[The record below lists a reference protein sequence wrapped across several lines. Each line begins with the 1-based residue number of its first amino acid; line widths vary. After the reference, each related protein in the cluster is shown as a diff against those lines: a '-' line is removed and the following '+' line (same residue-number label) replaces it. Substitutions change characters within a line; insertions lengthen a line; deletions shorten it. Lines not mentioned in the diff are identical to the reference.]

1 MPVKE
6 TFRLSRN
13 EALVGASCLL
23 LLAVGVVRLA
33 VPDRSRM
40 RALSLQGFDIP
51 SERVEQGQTLERERV
66 WEPPD
71 DVYVV
76 GWNPWVG
83 AATSGGQLTLLA
95 GGVRLFYFVQ
105 REGAA
110 NTHTVY
116 PGGTGYLL
124 RKGERLTLRYRLS
137 NLGPAGETKGA
148 GALVYFVPV
157 QGN

>member
-6 TFRLSRN
+6 SLRLSRN
-13 EALVGASCLL
+13 EALIGAACLL
-23 LLAVGVVRLA
+23 LLAVGLVRLA
-33 VPDRSRM
+33 VPDRSRI

-51 SERVEQGQTLERERV
+51 SERIEQGQTLERERV

-83 AATSGGQLTLLA
+83 AESSAGEITLFA

-105 REGAA
+105 GEGAA
-110 NTHTVY
+110 NPTVY

-124 RKGERLTLRYRLS
+124 RKGERLSLRYRLA

-157 QGN
+157 EGN

>member
-1 MPVKE
+1 MPLKE
-6 TFRLSRN
+6 AFRLSRN
-13 EALVGASCLL
+13 EALVGAACLL

-51 SERVEQGQTLERERV
+51 SERIEQGQTLQRERV

-71 DVYVV
+71 DVYIV

-83 AATSGGQLTLLA
+83 AVAAGGDLTLFA

-105 REGAA
+105 GDAGA
-110 NTHTVY
+110 NSSQY
-116 PGGTGYLL
+116 PAGTGYRL
-124 RKGERLTLRYRLS
+124 RKGERLTLRYRLV
-137 NLGPAGETKGA
+137 NLGPAGDTKGA
-148 GALVYFVPV
+148 GAVVYFVPAE
-157 QGN
+157 GN

>member
-1 MPVKE
+1 MKE
-6 TFRLSRN
+6 MLRLTRN
-13 EALVGASCLL
+13 EAVVGAACLL

-33 VPDRSRM
+33 VPDRSRL
-40 RALSLQGFDIP
+40 RPLSLQGFDIP
-51 SERVEQGQTLERERV
+51 TERIDHGQIVERERV

-83 AATSGGQLTLLA
+83 AASSGGELTLIA
-95 GGVRLFYFVQ
+95 GNVRLFYFVQ
-105 REGAA
+105 RESTA
-110 NTHTVY
+110 NHTVY
-116 PGGTGYLL
+116 PAGTGYLL
-124 RKGERLTLRYRLS
+124 RKGERLSLRYRLA

-157 QGN
+157 EGN

>member
-1 MPVKE
+1 MPVKDM
-6 TFRLSRN
+6 FRLTRN
-13 EALVGASCLL
+13 EALIAAGCLL

-51 SERVEQGQTLERERV
+51 SEPIDHGQIPQRERV

-83 AATSGGQLTLLA
+83 AAHSGGEMTLFA
-95 GGVRLFYFVQ
+95 AGVRLFFFVQ
-105 REGAA
+105 GDSAA
-110 NTHTVY
+110 NHTVY
-116 PGGTGYLL
+116 PAGTGYLL
-124 RKGERLTLRYRLS
+124 RRGEKLTLRYRLV
-137 NLGPAGETKGA
+137 NMGPAGETRGA
-148 GALVYFVPV
+148 GALIYFVPV

>member
-1 MPVKE
+1 MPVNE

-13 EALVGASCLL
+13 EALVGAACLL

-51 SERVEQGQTLERERV
+51 NERIEEGQTLERERV
-66 WEPPD
+66 WQPPD
-71 DVYVV
+71 DVFVV

-83 AATSGGQLTLLA
+83 AASSGGELTLLA

-105 REGAA
+105 GSSVTN
-110 NTHTVY
+110 NTQY
-116 PGGTGYLL
+116 PAGTGYLL
-124 RKGERLTLRYRLS
+124 RKGERLTLRYRLV
-137 NLGPAGETKGA
+137 NLGPPGDTKGA
-148 GALVYFVPV
+148 GAVVYFVPAE
-157 QGN
+157 GN

>member
-1 MPVKE
+1 MPVNEK
-6 TFRLSRN
+6 FHLNRN
-13 EALVGASCLL
+13 EALVGAACLL

-51 SERVEQGQTLERERV
+51 NERIDQGQTLQRERV

-83 AATSGGQLTLLA
+83 AASSGGDLTLSA

-105 REGAA
+105 GDSAA
-110 NTHTVY
+110 NNTGY
-116 PGGTGYLL
+116 PAGTGYLL
-124 RKGERLTLRYRLS
+124 RKGERLTLRYRLN
-137 NLGPAGETKGA
+137 NLGPPGETKGA
-148 GALVYFVPV
+148 GAVVYFVPAE
-157 QGN
+157 GN

>member
-1 MPVKE
+1 MKE
-6 TFRLSRN
+6 MLRLTRN
-13 EALVGASCLL
+13 EAVIGAASLL

-51 SERVEQGQTLERERV
+51 SERVDHGQMLQRERV

-71 DVYVV
+71 DVYVM

-83 AATSGGQLTLLA
+83 AASSGGELTLLA

-105 REGAA
+105 GDSAA
-110 NTHTVY
+110 NPNMY

-124 RKGERLTLRYRLS
+124 RKGERLTLRYRLA
-137 NLGPAGETKGA
+137 NLGPVGETKGA

-157 QGN
+157 EGN

>member
-1 MPVKE
+1 MSQ
-6 TFRLSRN
+6 RLQITRN
-13 EALVGASCLL
+13 EALIGAACLL
-23 LLAVGVVRLA
+23 LLAVGIVRLA

-40 RALSLQGFDIP
+40 RALSLQGFEIP
-51 SERVEQGQTLERERV
+51 SERIDQGQALQRERV

-76 GWNPWVG
+76 GWSPWIG
-83 AATSGGQLTLLA
+83 AASSGGDLTLSA
-95 GGVRLFYFVQ
+95 GGVQLFYFVQ
-105 REGAA
+105 RDGAA
-110 NTHTVY
+110 NNTMY

-124 RKGERLTLRYRLS
+124 RKGQRLTLRYRLV

-157 QGN
+157 EGN

>member
-1 MPVKE
+1 MKE
-6 TFRLSRN
+6 MLRLTRN
-13 EALVGASCLL
+13 EAVVGAASLL

-40 RALSLQGFDIP
+40 RPLSLQGFDIP
-51 SERVEQGQTLERERV
+51 SERIDHGQILERERV

-83 AATSGGQLTLLA
+83 AESSGGELTLFA
-95 GGVRLFYFVQ
+95 GGTRLFYFVQ
-105 REGAA
+105 RESTA
-110 NTHTVY
+110 NHTVY

-124 RKGERLTLRYRLS
+124 RKGERLRLRYRLV
-137 NLGPAGETKGA
+137 NLGPAAETKGA

-157 QGN
+157 EGN